1 MTNFFNFSPR
11 AKITLT
17 KRKGKQALE
26 ESKLLEFEQE
36 PGITYTIPETKKTL
50 SLGKLVYLF

>member
-1 MTNFFNFSPR
+1 MTNYFNFSPR

-26 ESKLLEFEQE
+26 ESKLSGFEEE

-50 SLGKLVYLF
+50 SLGKLVDLL